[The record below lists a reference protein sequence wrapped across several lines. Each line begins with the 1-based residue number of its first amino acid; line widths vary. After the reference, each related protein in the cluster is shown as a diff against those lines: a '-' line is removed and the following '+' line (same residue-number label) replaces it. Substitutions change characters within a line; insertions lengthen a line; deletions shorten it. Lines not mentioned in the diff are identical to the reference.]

1 MGAWFEIASPA
12 AALTRPIHRS
22 RVSVDFRLTQDKKR
36 SGYRCIRTVFYRELA
51 AAATAARL
59 TTSTS
64 AIVVVAEQ
72 NQDDDEQDPRA
83 VQAAKQVLQAH
94 NR

>member
-1 MGAWFEIASPA
+1 M
-12 AALTRPIHRS
+12 
-22 RVSVDFRLTQDKKR
+22 
-36 SGYRCIRTVFYRELA
+36 CIRDR
-51 AAATAARL
+51 
-59 TTSTS
+59 
-64 AIVVVAEQ
+64 